1 MTTKVGTFTDGTFDV
16 QNPTPAQQAA
26 MLTQAQ
32 ALASSAFNLVLL
44 ASMHVHDDGSLFFN
58 NTPMINSNPAQPSG
72 ELSPNLS
79 QCLDAI
85 RSNGATILASFGG
98 GGMIRG
104 NAVGY
109 WDFSAI
115 QTLIG
120 KYPDPAANPFFQN
133 LACMFATYP
142 QIQGIDI
149 DLETYTGYD
158 QFTATVVAVV
168 RWVVAQGRIVTLCP
182 FEEPDFWVNVVAQ
195 TTGNGKPQIAWVNVQ
210 NAEGTLSQFVGPM
223 QRVGIGVDALVGG
236 LQLGPDMAPDITQTF
251 GQITRNHPGI
261 GGGWLWNL
269 EQYGTDN
276 MASYASTLATA
287 LEVKS

>member
-72 ELSPNLS
+72 QLSPN
-79 QCLDAI
+79 
-85 RSNGATILASFGG
+85 
-98 GGMIRG
+98 
-104 NAVGY
+104 
-109 WDFSAI
+109 
-115 QTLIG
+115 
-120 KYPDPAANPFFQN
+120 
-133 LACMFATYP
+133 
-142 QIQGIDI
+142 
-149 DLETYTGYD
+149 
-158 QFTATVVAVV
+158 
-168 RWVVAQGRIVTLCP
+168 IVTLCP

-195 TTGNGKPQIAWVNVQ
+195 TTSNGKPQITWVNVQ

-236 LQLGPDMAPDITQTF
+236 LELGPDMAPYITQTF
-251 GQITRNHPGI
+251 GQITRIHPGI

-276 MASYASTLATA
+276 MASYASTLAAA
-287 LEVKS
+287 LGGKS